1 MQSNV
6 YVRWGGA
13 AQTSGVKYRMAINQR
28 DTAMKRVDLNIARA
42 CTSLPNY
49 NHALTAIGDIYSIK
63 YPDRSAKIRMIL
75 PVVKTLSDHLEP
87 IGTGFRIKWNIA
99 R

>member
-1 MQSNV
+1 M
-6 YVRWGGA
+6 
-13 AQTSGVKYRMAINQR
+13 
-28 DTAMKRVDLNIARA
+28 MKKVNLNIARA

-49 NHALTAIGDIYSIK
+49 NYALIAIGDIYNVK
-63 YPDRSAKIRMIL
+63 YPDKSAKIQKIL
-75 PVVKTLSDHLEP
+75 PVVKILSDHLEP